1 MWHNY
6 IRQRRWEWRTRRVA
20 VFKEIQLRR
29 REMKKQRQNT
39 REKKSSRLE
48 EGVKLKMNV
57 ALN

>member
-1 MWHNY
+1 M
-6 IRQRRWEWRTRRVA
+6 
-20 VFKEIQLRR
+20 FKEIQLRR

-48 EGVKLKMNV
+48 EGVKLKTNV